1 MSVVSA
7 GAINTAAAAL
17 GNGKLNVGLQKW
29 QDVNYERASG

>member
-17 GNGKLNVGLQKW
+17 DTGKVNVGLQKW
-29 QDVNYERASG
+29 QDLNYEGTSD